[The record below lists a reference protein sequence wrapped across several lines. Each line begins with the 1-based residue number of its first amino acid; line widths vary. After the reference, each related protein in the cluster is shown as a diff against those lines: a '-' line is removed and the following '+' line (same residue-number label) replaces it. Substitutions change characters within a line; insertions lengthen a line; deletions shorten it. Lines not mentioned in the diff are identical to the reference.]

1 MPKQPRKEDHHA
13 SIHVPPRCLQVLTC
27 TSYLENFKFI
37 TEIILSILMYQLVL
51 YANYSTGICMLTKI
65 DST

>member
-1 MPKQPRKEDHHA
+1 MPKQPRKEDRHA
-13 SIHVPPRCLQVLTC
+13 SIHVPPRCLQVLIC
-27 TSYLENFKFI
+27 ISYLENFKFI

-51 YANYSTGICMLTKI
+51 YANYGICKLKRI

>member
-27 TSYLENFKFI
+27 TSYLENFELI
-37 TEIILSILMYQLVL
+37 TTEIILSILMYQLVL
-51 YANYSTGICMLTKI
+51 YANYGICKLKRI